1 MNDRQEMNGELKEQ
15 GDRLAA
21 PPDMAALLSGRPI
34 FVTGADGFVGSHLTE
49 MLLDLGARVHVFVR
63 GTSSGFLNNIGHLR
77 NRLVVH
83 RGDLTDQEAVLR
95 ALKALRSEGGKPVI
109 FHLAAQ
115 AHVGESWARPYET
128 IATNLLGTLN
138 LLRSIVDIDLDI
150 HKFDTA
156 GSSEE
161 YGNISEEMR
170 AHYRLDGQ
178 GLVLDE
184 RSPVNPQSIYATSKL
199 AADFLSRSFFQA
211 YGLPV
216 VVTRMF
222 NNYGPRQS
230 PRFVTGAIITQALSS
245 DVIRLGYV
253 LAKRDF
259 CFVRDGAM
267 GHMHAALLGKPG
279 DVYVYGYGQ
288 NLSILEWLNMIIDI
302 GRQEGYWGAK
312 TFETETPELAR
323 LGKSEVLELRVDYG
337 KLHTLTGWKPQH
349 TWEQGLGE
357 TIQWYAEN
365 RARWQGRLER

>member
-1 MNDRQEMNGELKEQ
+1 MKAELPEQ
-15 GDRLAA
+15 GDRPSA
-21 PPDMAALLSGRPI
+21 PPDMAALLSSHPI
-34 FVTGADGFVGSHLTE
+34 LVTGADGFVGSHLTE
-49 MLLDLGARVHVFVR
+49 MILDFGARVHVFVR
-63 GTSSGFLNNIGHLR
+63 GTSSGSLNNISHLR
-77 NRLVVH
+77 DRLVVH
-83 RGDLTDQEAVLR
+83 RGDLTDQATVLR
-95 ALKALRSEGGKPVI
+95 ALKALRSDGGRPVV

-138 LLRSIVDIDLDI
+138 LLRSIVDLDLDI

-170 AHYRLDGQ
+170 AHYRLDSQ
-178 GLVLDE
+178 GLILDE

-211 YGLPV
+211 YGVPV

-230 PRFVTGAIITQALSS
+230 PRFVTAAIITQALSS

-259 CFVRDGAM
+259 CFVRDGAL

-302 GRQEGYWGAK
+302 GRQDGYWGAK

-323 LGKSEVLELRVDYG
+323 LGNSEVLELRVDYG

-349 TWEQGLGE
+349 TWEQGLRE
-357 TIQWYAEN
+357 TVRWYAEN
-365 RARWQGRLER
+365 RERWLGRLQR

>member
-1 MNDRQEMNGELKEQ
+1 MDQ
-15 GDRLAA
+15 GDQPAA

-34 FVTGADGFVGSHLTE
+34 LVTGADGFVGSHLTE

-77 NRLVVH
+77 DRLVVH
-83 RGDLTDQEAVLR
+83 RGDLTDQETVLR

-138 LLRSIVDIDLDI
+138 LLRSVVDLDLDI

-170 AHYRLDGQ
+170 QQYRLDSQ
-178 GLVLDE
+178 GLILDE
-184 RSPVNPQSIYATSKL
+184 RSPVNPISVYATSKL

-253 LAKRDF
+253 QAKRDF
-259 CFVRDGAM
+259 CFVKDGAM

-288 NLSILEWLNMIIDI
+288 NVSILEWLHMIIDI
-302 GRQEGYWGAK
+302 GRQEGYWGPK
-312 TFETETPELAR
+312 TVETDTPGLAR

-337 KLHTLTGWKPQH
+337 KLHALTGWKPRY
-349 TWEQGLGE
+349 TWEQGLRE
-357 TIQWYAEN
+357 TIRWWAGN
-365 RARWQGRLER
+365 RERSQERLER